1 MNENS
6 LILSKAELNTKRKI
20 THTPSVIQADTLFTF
35 MTELR
40 YLLSILENRMIS
52 PRYNDETINLQIT
65 IYLDEKNHTMKL
77 NISFDLS
84 KAMTVRDIVQV
95 TSIYNAY
102 LAGKGTMFNKPLEG
116 QLEGND
122 LKCYDENSLTF

>member
-6 LILSKAELNTKRKI
+6 LILSKDELNTKRKI

-52 PRYNDETINLQIT
+52 PRYNDENT
-65 IYLDEKNHTMKL
+65 KNKKDC
-77 NISFDLS
+77 ISHEML
-84 KAMTVRDIVQV
+84 
-95 TSIYNAY
+95 
-102 LAGKGTMFNKPLEG
+102 L
-116 QLEGND
+116 
-122 LKCYDENSLTF
+122 